1 MLLQAVTPF
10 LYITSSVSNG
20 TTREIRMSQTVVG
33 DGETAVDIKYFIPA
47 KSRNRLA
54 LVFVPGF
61 NSTFGMKPGIE
72 VECCLGSITPQDFN
86 QPNIRRH
93 TVIPALHDNHL
104 SAPAFAR
111 R

>member
-1 MLLQAVTPF
+1 MAAF
-10 LYITSSVSNG
+10 FY
-20 TTREIRMSQTVVG
+20 RIRFKNYS
-33 DGETAVDIKYFIPA
+33 
-47 KSRNRLA
+47 LA
-54 LVFVPGF
+54 LRYKSKIF
-61 NSTFGMKPGIE
+61 K
-72 VECCLGSITPQDFN
+72 CCLGSITPQDFN